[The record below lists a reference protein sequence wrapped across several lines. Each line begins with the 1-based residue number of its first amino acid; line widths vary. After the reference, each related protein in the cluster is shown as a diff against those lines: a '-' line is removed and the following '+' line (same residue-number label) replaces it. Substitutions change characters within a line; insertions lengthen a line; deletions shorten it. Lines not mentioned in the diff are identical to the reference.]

1 MNTIKSKYLGLKAI
15 ALIKIF
21 RGTVALIVGIALLLE
36 GSSLVDQYKI
46 QVMVAERAQ
55 DPAMYLLLKSLKY
68 INQTVI
74 TSIGVLAL
82 ILAAIRYIE
91 AIGLWHKKKWAEW
104 LVLFTTLVFI
114 PFEIFHLTQG
124 FNVLI
129 VFILIVNIAICIYLL
144 YMLQLKS
151 LA

>member
-1 MNTIKSKYLGLKAI
+1 MNTTKSEYLGLKAI
-15 ALIKIF
+15 ALIKIL
-21 RGTVALIVGIALLLE
+21 RGTVALFVGIALLLE
-36 GSSLVDQYKI
+36 GSSLIDQYKI

-55 DPAMYLLLKSLKY
+55 DPAMYLLLKFLKY

-74 TSIGVLAL
+74 YSIGILAL

-104 LVLFTTLVFI
+104 LALFTTLVFI

-129 VFILIVNIAICIYLL
+129 VFILIVNIVICIYLL

-151 LA
+151 LQ